1 MSTLTRATL
10 AATKVTIKFGAVMDF
25 NDTLHAIRR
34 EMGEQGIDLL
44 LGFHD
49 DVHFIEKPNAVMVL
63 SGIKSLG
70 YALVILP
77 RDDEGMLAVTPP
89 WDAERAAERCP
100 AMRSIGTDN
109 ILNVLQ
115 AYLEHHHVPLSR
127 VGTAGLAGM
136 PWRIGE
142 QLSAMLQGE
151 ARSMDRMVFGSA
163 RRKTSEQ
170 LSKACMA
177 TRIAERGYER
187 LRQIARPGMR
197 EDELAVELKWHMK
210 TLGAED
216 NFLMLC
222 AGSHNPAV
230 QPSSG
235 RRLEVGDIILA
246 EITPSYMGQM
256 AQICRTAVIGPASE
270 SLKCGYELV
279 VRSMEEGIA
288 AAVAGATMAE
298 VCRAIDSVIEAK
310 GYGEYCRPPHIRR
323 RGHGLGFGSN
333 LPGDVSL
340 DNAITLEA
348 DMFFVIHPNQ
358 YLPET
363 GYLLCGEP
371 VLITANGA
379 EVLSEHRASLAEIL
393 A

>member
-1 MSTLTRATL
+1 MP
-10 AATKVTIKFGAVMDF
+10 AATKVIINWVMDS
-25 NDTLHAIRR
+25 NDTLRAIRR
-34 EMGEQGIDLL
+34 EMEEQDINLL
-44 LGFHD
+44 LAFHD
-49 DVHFIEKPNAVMVL
+49 GVHFIERPNAVMVL
-63 SGIKSLG
+63 SGFKSLG
-70 YALVILP
+70 HALVILP
-77 RDDEGMLAVTPP
+77 RGDEGTLVVTPA

-100 AMRSIGTDN
+100 AMRCIGTDN
-109 ILNVLQ
+109 VVSALQ
-115 AYLEHHHVPLSR
+115 SYLEHHQVQPSR
-127 VGTAGLAGM
+127 VATAGLGAGM

-142 QLSAMLQGE
+142 QVSAMLQGQ
-151 ARSMDRMVFGSA
+151 ARSIDRMVFSGA
-163 RRKTSEQ
+163 RRKTSDQ
-170 LSKACMA
+170 INKARMA
-177 TRIAERGYER
+177 TRIAEKGYER
-187 LRQIARPGMR
+187 LLQIARPGMR
-197 EDELAVELKWHMK
+197 EDELAVELKWYMK

-222 AGSHNPAV
+222 AASHNPAV

-235 RRLEVGDIILA
+235 RRLEAGDIILA

-256 AQICRTAVIGPASE
+256 AQICRTAVIGPANE
-270 SLKCGYELV
+270 PLKCGYDLV

-288 AAVAGATMAE
+288 AAVAGATMAD
-298 VCRAIDSVIEAK
+298 VCRVIDSVLEAK

-340 DNAITLEA
+340 DNATILEA

-379 EVLSEHRASLAEIL
+379 EVLSEHRASLAEIPL
-393 A
+393 

>member
-1 MSTLTRATL
+1 
-10 AATKVTIKFGAVMDF
+10 MDS
-25 NDTLHAIRR
+25 NDILRAIRH
-34 EMGEQGIDLL
+34 EMEEQGIDLL

-49 DVHFIEKPNAVMVL
+49 GAHFIEKPNAVMVL
-63 SGIKSLG
+63 SGFKSLG
-70 YALVILP
+70 HALVILP
-77 RDDEGMLAVTPP
+77 RGDESTLVVTPA
-89 WDAERAAERCP
+89 WDAVRAAERCP
-100 AMRSIGTDN
+100 VMRSIGADN
-109 ILNVLQ
+109 VVTALQ
-115 AYLEHHHVPLSR
+115 AYLEHHQVSPSR
-127 VGTAGLAGM
+127 VATAGLAGM

-151 ARSMDRMVFGSA
+151 TRPMDRMVFGSA
-163 RRKTSEQ
+163 RRKTPDQ
-170 LSKACMA
+170 LSKARMA
-177 TRIAERGYER
+177 TRIAEKGYER
-187 LRQIARPGMR
+187 LLQIARPGMR
-197 EDELAVELKWHMK
+197 EDELAVELKWYMK

-222 AGSHNPAV
+222 AGSHNFAV

-256 AQICRTAVIGPASE
+256 AQICRTAVIGAPNE
-270 SLKCGYELV
+270 PLKHCYELV

-288 AAVAGATMAE
+288 AAVAGATMAD
-298 VCRAIDSVIEAK
+298 VCRAIDWVLEAK

-371 VLITANGA
+371 VLITTNKP
-379 EVLSEHRASLAEIL
+379 EILSERRATLVEIAL
-393 A
+393 

>member
-1 MSTLTRATL
+1 
-10 AATKVTIKFGAVMDF
+10 MDS
-25 NDTLHAIRR
+25 NDTLRAIRH
-34 EMGEQGIDLL
+34 EMEEQGIDLL

-49 DVHFIEKPNAVMVL
+49 GAHFIEKPNAVMVL
-63 SGIKSLG
+63 SGFKSLG
-70 YALVILP
+70 HALVILA
-77 RDDEGMLAVTPP
+77 RDDEGTLVVTPA

-100 AMRSIGTDN
+100 VMRSIGADN
-109 ILNVLQ
+109 VVTALQ
-115 AYLEHHHVPLSR
+115 AYLEHHQVSPSR
-127 VGTAGLAGM
+127 VATAGLAGM

-151 ARSMDRMVFGSA
+151 TRPMDRMVFGSA
-163 RRKTSEQ
+163 RRKTSDQ
-170 LSKACMA
+170 LSKARMA
-177 TRIAERGYER
+177 TRIAEKGYER
-187 LRQIARPGMR
+187 LLQIARPGMR
-197 EDELAVELKWHMK
+197 EDELAVELKWYMK

-222 AGSHNPAV
+222 AGSHNFAV

-256 AQICRTAVIGPASE
+256 AQICRTAVIGAPNE
-270 SLKCGYELV
+270 PLKRCYELV

-288 AAVAGATMAE
+288 AAVAGATMAD
-298 VCRAIDSVIEAK
+298 VCRAIDSVLEAK

-348 DMFFVIHPNQ
+348 DMFFVVHPNQ

-371 VLITANGA
+371 VLITANKP
-379 EVLSEHRASLAEIL
+379 EILSERRATLAEIAL
-393 A
+393 

>member
-1 MSTLTRATL
+1 MDSTDILRA
-10 AATKVTIKFGAVMDF
+10 V
-25 NDTLHAIRR
+25 RR
-34 EMGEQGIDLL
+34 GMEEQGIDLL
-44 LGFHD
+44 LAFHD
-49 DVHFIEKPNAVMVL
+49 GAHFIEKPNAVIVL
-63 SGIKSLG
+63 SGFKSIG
-70 YALVILP
+70 HAMVILP
-77 RDDEGMLAVTPP
+77 RDGVATLVVTPA
-89 WDAERAAERCP
+89 WDAERAADRCP
-100 AMRSIGTDN
+100 AMRSIGADN
-109 ILNVLQ
+109 VLTALQ
-115 AYLEHHHVPLSR
+115 AYLGRHHVSSSR

-142 QLSAMLQGE
+142 QVNTMLHGE
-151 ARSMDRMVFGSA
+151 ARPVDRLVFGGA

-170 LSKACMA
+170 LTKARMA
-177 TRIAERGYER
+177 ARIAEKGYER
-187 LRQIARPGMR
+187 LCQIARPGMR

-210 TLGAED
+210 MLGAED

-246 EITPSYMGQM
+246 EITPSYLGQM
-256 AQICRTAVIGPASE
+256 AQICRTAVIGPANE
-270 SLKCGYELV
+270 PLKRGYELV

-288 AAVAGATMAE
+288 TAVAGASMAD
-298 VCRAIDSVIEAK
+298 VCRAVDSVLEAK

-371 VLITANGA
+371 VLITANKP
-379 EVLSEHRASLAEIL
+379 EILSEKRATLAEIL
-393 A
+393 V